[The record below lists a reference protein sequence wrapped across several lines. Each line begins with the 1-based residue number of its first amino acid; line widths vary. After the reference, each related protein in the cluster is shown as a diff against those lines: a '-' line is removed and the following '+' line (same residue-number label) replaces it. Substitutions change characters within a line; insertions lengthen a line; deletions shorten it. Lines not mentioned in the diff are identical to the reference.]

1 MNQIKRRD
9 YIVNKLNEQGEVS
22 VIELSEEL
30 GVTSETIR
38 RDLAYLEEMHL
49 ISKVHGGAIKTQNNY
64 EKQFT
69 DRLLSHKKQKV
80 AIAKKAAAMLAENDT
95 LFIDSCT
102 TTLYFAEQIPNITLT
117 VFTNSPLIANAIWE
131 RNEKAKIHL
140 LGGRYFGELRS
151 NLGAATLQQ
160 IEGVFADYAFVGAG
174 AIDPKLGVMVKNMD
188 EGNVA
193 KRMLEQSRK
202 KVVLTDSSKFGKNGL
217 MRIAYVEDL
226 ECIITDKDAPVSI
239 RSSFDNLLY
248 VDDKD

>member
-1 MNQIKRRD
+1 M
-9 YIVNKLNEQGEVS
+9 
-22 VIELSEEL
+22 
-30 GVTSETIR
+30 
-38 RDLAYLEEMHL
+38 
-49 ISKVHGGAIKTQNNY
+49 
-64 EKQFT
+64 
-69 DRLLSHKKQKV
+69 
-80 AIAKKAAAMLAENDT
+80 
-95 LFIDSCT
+95 
-102 TTLYFAEQIPNITLT
+102 
-117 VFTNSPLIANAIWE
+117 
-131 RNEKAKIHL
+131 
-140 LGGRYFGELRS
+140 
-151 NLGAATLQQ
+151 
-160 IEGVFADYAFVGAG
+160 FADYAFVGAG